1 MTKVNQTKSKSKYSI
16 NKSENKAVF
25 LDKLAQLTQTPKTGT
40 FSDAKNDINK
50 LKKRARSKFMT
61 NSYTVHLANLKSP
74 LQKSYNNTIYGC
86 STTLLQTEKKIAT
99 TYCNNR
105 WCLVCNR
112 IRTAKMIN
120 AYMPIFQEFPDKVF
134 LTLTIPNV
142 PGHELRATIKHMIK
156 SFRFIQNKKLI
167 RKGIKSKGLRKLE
180 CTYNPIRYD
189 YHPHFHFIVENEA
202 QAQEIL
208 LEWLKRY
215 PNSNKAAQDIRKC
228 TDATVYELFKYFTK
242 IIVKDKNIYIKE
254 LDVIFQSMKNLRVYQ
269 SFGGIKAVKEEIE
282 DIIAEE
288 YDYLSTKNEAI
299 WKWFECDWVDCETGE
314 TLTGYLP
321 SEDLKKVFKENMRY

>member
-1 MTKVNQTKSKSKYSI
+1 MTKINQRKSNSKHSI
-16 NKSENKAVF
+16 NKSENKAVS
-25 LDKLAQLTQTPKTGT
+25 LDKLAQLCQVPKTGAC
-40 FSDAKNDINK
+40 SDAKNDINK

-86 STTLLQTEKKIAT
+86 STTLLQTEKKITT

-120 AYMPIFQEFPDKVF
+120 AYMPVFEEMKDKIF

-142 PGHELRATIKHMIK
+142 KEEHLRESIKKMTK
-156 SFRFIQNKKLI
+156 TFRIIQKYTKA
-167 RKGIKSKGLRKLE
+167 KGLRKLE
-180 CTYNPIRYD
+180 CTYNPIRDD

-254 LDVIFQSMKNLRVYQ
+254 LDVIFQSMRNLRVYQ
-269 SFGGIKAVKEEIE
+269 SFGGIKSVKEEIE

-288 YDYLSTKNEAI
+288 YDYLLTKNEAI
-299 WKWFECDWVDCETGE
+299 WHWFECDWVDYETGE